1 MQKRK
6 KMHSSWETKSSTIFL
21 KARGLTQHF
30 LKQIWNC
37 TFLSISV
44 QCATAIASIDI
55 FDWLTRHH
63 FWISPQ
69 HNHLLKNCWSNLY
82 IFMSCDSFQMLA
94 GDGAGNSN
102 VHCQLYTH
110 NTHLSRL
117 GKYTYITLTDYNISI
132 VSN

>member
-1 MQKRK
+1 
-6 KMHSSWETKSSTIFL
+6 MHSSGETKSSTIFL
-21 KARGLTQHF
+21 KARGSMQNF

-37 TFLSISV
+37 TFLSISG

-69 HNHLLKNCWSNLY
+69 HHNHLLKKCWSNLY